1 MATVEF
7 HIETSR
13 RFITQ
18 AEAELRAGDEMQAC
32 EKAWGA
38 VAHAMKSVAER
49 HRWRH
54 DTHTALF
61 RAVDNIVRL
70 SGDREIRTLFS
81 AALVLRQNFYEGWLD
96 HDYIVDYMEDV
107 KRLLAKLDAFM
118 DAGANGAGGAI

>member
-7 HIETSR
+7 HMETSR

-38 VAHAMKSVAER
+38 VAHAIKAVAER

-54 DTHTALF
+54 ETHADLF
-61 RAVDNIVRL
+61 RVARSIARMA
-70 SGDREIRTLFS
+70 GDPEIRTLFDS
-81 AALVLRQNFYEGWLD
+81 ASGMHKNFYEGWLD
-96 HDYIVDYMEDV
+96 HDYIVDCMEDV
-107 KRLLAKLDAFM
+107 KRLLIKLDDFM
-118 DAGANGAGGAI
+118 DAGGNGAGGVI